1 MLLLELYNTRYEQSL
16 QSGAVDSADQL
27 NEYIPRRKDANYA
40 EFAPGTQV
48 THSLLGPRVGT
59 VVDVLAIPRED
70 RRESGIPVQVG
81 DRIYWMAPQ
90 GLTPI
95 KGIAEG
101 TKLVTDGSIINVY
114 YNGTHI
120 GNIFTSTTKDTPYK
134 AYSKHWDM
142 SRLFK
147 SKKAATDWLAQT
159 HQTAIKEEA
168 QEQGMAEGSE
178 ELVGF
183 HLDTEL
189 AYQAV
194 MRKFSNVVSQDP
206 ESGTMYVPASVWT
219 QVEQVA
225 FDADGRGAEREEGVM
240 EAAKKGLYYYVN
252 RRKAAGTSRDK
263 NDPRAPSAQDWQNAA
278 KTAKKENVELDE
290 KWSQK
295 YKSSIDCSHPKG
307 FSQRA
312 HCAGK
317 NEDQDMVEGETK
329 YDAAWDEKVQRLGQ
343 MAKQGER
350 KTVWDPVRR
359 VYTTRPVNAAKT
371 AKPTQENIFSLTE
384 KNSITQTAQS
394 VNEDSNTSSA
404 AAEQAILNRIMTAH
418 IDLLRQFGPEK
429 VMQAAE
435 EVAYN
440 VGDLAEIGTSDVSA
454 YVRQVRQILGAE

>member
-1 MLLLELYNTRYEQSL
+1 MLLLELYNTRHEQSL
-16 QSGAVDSADQL
+16 QSDAVDSADQL

-48 THSLLGPRVGT
+48 THSLLGPKVGT

-95 KGIAEG
+95 EGMAEGKKKKKKKSSRSLRGYFFPGYAYYGAGDSGEGGDGGGESKNHGMEEAKGLTKRVRIVKGPEAGKTGTIGEVRHGLFKGAPKTFTVDIDGGGSIQLPKEALRLLKDQSVAEG
-101 TKLVTDGSIINVY
+101 TKLVADGSVINVY

-168 QEQGMAEGSE
+168 QEQGMAEG
-178 ELVGF
+178 
-183 HLDTEL
+183 
-189 AYQAV
+189 
-194 MRKFSNVVSQDP
+194 
-206 ESGTMYVPASVWT
+206 
-219 QVEQVA
+219 
-225 FDADGRGAEREEGVM
+225 
-240 EAAKKGLYYYVN
+240 
-252 RRKAAGTSRDK
+252 
-263 NDPRAPSAQDWQNAA
+263 
-278 KTAKKENVELDE
+278 
-290 KWSQK
+290 
-295 YKSSIDCSHPKG
+295 
-307 FSQRA
+307 
-312 HCAGK
+312 
-317 NEDQDMVEGETK
+317 ETK

-359 VYTTRPVNAAKT
+359 VYKTVPVNT

-384 KNSITQTAQS
+384 KNSTTQTAQS
-394 VNEDSNTSSA
+394 VNEDSNSG

-429 VMQAAE
+429 VMQAVE

-440 VGDLAEIGTSDVSA
+440 VGDLAEIGTSDVSGW
-454 YVRQVRQILGAE
+454 VRQVRQILGA